1 MVGSNAGSGRVAT
14 GGVGG
19 RCSVFVVCA
28 WVASVVSGV
37 SVVSE
42 LVGLTVAFGNV
53 VVRDNSAGSGP
64 GPRKYEIEQGPL
76 VVASFDSRVRKKCV
90 VVIEAIA
97 WVLSDRW

>member
-19 RCSVFVVCA
+19 RGSVFVVCA

-53 VVRDNSAGSGP
+53 VVHVRDNSAGSGP
-64 GPRKYEIEQGPL
+64 GPRKYAIDKGRRL
-76 VVASFDSRVRKKCV
+76 LHHSTVAFAR
-90 VVIEAIA
+90 I
-97 WVLSDRW
+97 VLL